1 MAEILL
7 QISNFK
13 FSAAAT
19 RQLKFV
25 SHGDVLGTNCL
36 RPLLQVGAPPQQA
49 PLLRRGLA
57 TREQL
62 AVITD
67 PRPDGLLMLRIM
79 PFVPPYVHLSL
90 RLRLVC
96 KTWNELI
103 VADPWSRTSAPLT
116 SMQCT
121 HATADYMLHYD
132 SRRLDEFVDNWSLC
146 FPMLT
151 SLDFTWNRFL
161 DDAMLISIAQTMCH
175 KLQALSVHGCRKLLQ
190 DGMVAVSE
198 HCDLLESID
207 VGHTLIRMDAVIQV
221 IERNDQLALL
231 RSAHEALTITKDS
244 S

>member
-1 MAEILL
+1 
-7 QISNFK
+7 
-13 FSAAAT
+13 
-19 RQLKFV
+19 
-25 SHGDVLGTNCL
+25 
-36 RPLLQVGAPPQQA
+36 
-49 PLLRRGLA
+49 
-57 TREQL
+57 
-62 AVITD
+62 
-67 PRPDGLLMLRIM
+67 
-79 PFVPPYVHLSL
+79 
-90 RLRLVC
+90 
-96 KTWNELI
+96 
-103 VADPWSRTSAPLT
+103 
-116 SMQCT
+116 
-121 HATADYMLHYD
+121 MLHYD

-175 KLQALSVHGCRKLLQ
+175 KLQALSVHGCRKLLE

-198 HCDLLESID
+198 HCDLLESLD

>member
-1 MAEILL
+1 MSEMAEILL

-49 PLLRRGLA
+49 PLLRRGVGYSG
-57 TREQL
+57 
-62 AVITD
+62 AVGRDHGSETG
-67 PRPDGLLMLRIM
+67 RPVDAENNAICAPLR
-79 PFVPPYVHLSL
+79 PPVPSSSAGVQDLERAHRRGPV
-90 RLRLVC
+90 
-96 KTWNELI
+96 
-103 VADPWSRTSAPLT
+103 WSRTSAPLT

-175 KLQALSVHGCRKLLQ
+175 KLQALSVHGCRKLLE

-198 HCDLLESID
+198 HCDLLESLD
-207 VGHTLIRMDAVIQV
+207 VGHTLIRMDP
-221 IERNDQLALL
+221 
-231 RSAHEALTITKDS
+231 
-244 S
+244 

>member
-1 MAEILL
+1 MAMSWGPIAYAP
-7 QISNFK
+7 SCK
-13 FSAAAT
+13 SA
-19 RQLKFV
+19 
-25 SHGDVLGTNCL
+25 
-36 RPLLQVGAPPQQA
+36 
-49 PLLRRGLA
+49 RRRSRRLSYDGGLA

-62 AVITD
+62 AVIMD
-67 PRPDGLLMLRIM
+67 PKPDGLLMLKIM

-175 KLQALSVHGCRKLLQ
+175 KLQALSVHGCRKLLE

-198 HCDLLESID
+198 HCDLLESLD
-207 VGHTLIRMDAVIQV
+207 VGHTLIHMDAVIQV